1 MRKPLELTEPERMTL
16 QELSEHHPYPDFRRR
31 ALGVLALAKGHPP
44 PLVAEILG
52 VPPRSAYS
60 WAKAW
65 CTLGLMGLFKGHQ
78 GGAPVKL
85 TPELLD
91 TAERIARAAPC
102 TLGEIERQLRD
113 SHPDAPTF
121 SLDRLSAGLRA
132 RGLSFTRTRLSLKK
146 SAAQRVS
153 KPHETT

>member
-1 MRKPLELTEPERMTL
+1 MRKPLELTEPERMAL

-52 VPPRSAYS
+52 VTPQSAYN

-65 CTLGLMGLFKGHQ
+65 CTLGLMGLLKGHQ

-91 TAERIARAAPC
+91 TAERIARAAPW
-102 TLGEIERQLRD
+102 
-113 SHPDAPTF
+113 P
-121 SLDRLSAGLRA
+121 RLSANCGIATLTLRQLA
-132 RGLSFTRTRLSLKK
+132 
-146 SAAQRVS
+146 
-153 KPHETT
+153 

>member
-1 MRKPLELTEPERMTL
+1 MSKPLELAEFERLTL

-31 ALGVLALAKGHPP
+31 ALGVLALAKGHSP
-44 PLVAEILG
+44 PLVAEILA
-52 VPPRSAYS
+52 VTPQTVYN
-60 WAKAW
+60 WANAW
-65 CTLGLMGLFKGHQ
+65 RTLGLMGLLKGHQ
-78 GGAPVKL
+78 GGAPTKL

-102 TLGEIERQLRD
+102 TLGEIERQLREI
-113 SHPDAPTF
+113 HPGAPIF

-146 SAAQRVS
+146 SAAQPVS
-153 KPHETT
+153 RPHETT